1 MYLCFLSSLG
11 IFLDT
16 TSSNPPST
24 SVVWDGSVCLSVCS
38 RGPCGSLFLFLR
50 RHNSHSSVISLS
62 AYSNTP
68 LSPARP
74 VSFGCHSFQLWK
86 FLCCCSHL
94 VQTCSWPSVHS
105 PQLSWHLKALSLKAS
120 CRSVT
125 RHFCSG
131 LLVHAGF
138 FLWKYPTFCCL
149 CVSCELFIDKLSLFL
164 GAVCSCYCW
173 LLFIFAAGFRPRASL
188 GYERSSLFWRNLS
201 FSWA

>member
-1 MYLCFLSSLG
+1 MRVSELILLNLIIDLDYNNNLRFVFMFFVKFRD
-11 IFLDT
+11 FLDT

-38 RGPCGSLFLFLR
+38 RGLCGFLFLFLR
-50 RHNSHSSVISLS
+50 LHNSHSSVISLS

-94 VQTCSWPSVHS
+94 VQTCSRPSVHS

-138 FLWKYPTFCCL
+138 FL
-149 CVSCELFIDKLSLFL
+149 
-164 GAVCSCYCW
+164 
-173 LLFIFAAGFRPRASL
+173 
-188 GYERSSLFWRNLS
+188 
-201 FSWA
+201 